1 LRACDA
7 KKLSGSDVGENEVSL
22 WEFRDF
28 VIDLN
33 TATKI
38 FQTAG
43 ESVWEGLSAA
53 P

>member
-22 WEFRDF
+22 WELCNF
-28 VIDLN
+28 VIDFY

-38 FQTAG
+38 F
-43 ESVWEGLSAA
+43 
-53 P
+53 